1 MKEAGS
7 KATLKE
13 LQKEILNSIAKGD
26 RGVKS
31 KNPKRSVNN
40 IDKWEASSIWSEIV
54 KRERKGLMTQWK

>member
-7 KATLKE
+7 NATLKE
-13 LQKEILNSIAKGD
+13 LQKEVQNSVARDD

-31 KNPKRSVNN
+31 KNPKRSVNS

-54 KRERKGLMTQWK
+54 KRERKGLLTQWK